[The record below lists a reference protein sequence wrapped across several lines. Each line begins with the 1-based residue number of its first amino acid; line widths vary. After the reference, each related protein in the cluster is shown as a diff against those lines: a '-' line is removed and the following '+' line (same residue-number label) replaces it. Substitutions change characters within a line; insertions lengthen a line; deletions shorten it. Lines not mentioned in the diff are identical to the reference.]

1 MIIPPEVV
9 VKRCV
14 NHLRLKVQGS
24 SKMFIRR
31 GLAGPKCCPNWNSSK
46 GKPVNIQVPWGY
58 VAAMQGKFY
67 ALGYAEFSQ
76 ENLIAEICGS

>member
-1 MIIPPEVV
+1 MDNAGKKIPPEVV

-31 GLAGPKCCPNWNSSK
+31 GLAGPNCCPNWNSSK

-58 VAAMQGKFY
+58 VAARQGKF
-67 ALGYAEFSQ
+67 LTPGDRLNSRKG
-76 ENLIAEICGS
+76 I